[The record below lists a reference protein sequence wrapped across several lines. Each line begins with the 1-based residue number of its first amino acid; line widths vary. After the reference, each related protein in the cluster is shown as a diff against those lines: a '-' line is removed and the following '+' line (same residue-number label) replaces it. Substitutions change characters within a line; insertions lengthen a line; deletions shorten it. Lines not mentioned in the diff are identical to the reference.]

1 MILATPQKEIQCQK
15 WRNLGGKYD
24 IGNTVKS
31 DTMEINNSTNSKN
44 LNLIVLPFLISLEK
58 SI

>member
-1 MILATPQKEIQCQK
+1 MSKKKSFYLDRLLFFYIISCQK

-31 DTMEINNSTNSKN
+31 ETMEINNSKNSK
-44 LNLIVLPFLISLEK
+44 I
-58 SI
+58 